1 MLGLKKGLL
10 VALIAAAVAPV
21 MWAQTNMVGQD
32 APAFD
37 AGEFVGEAPAATT
50 MDQCRGDVVFI
61 YYWGTR

>member
-1 MLGLKKGLL
+1 MLGFRKGLL

-21 MWAQTNMVGQD
+21 MWAQSLVGTD
-32 APAFD
+32 APAFT
-37 AGEFVGEAPAATT
+37 AGDFVGDAPEAVT